1 MDGRGLI
8 KSFKEQYGKDAEI
21 LVRAP
26 GRVNLIGEHTDYND
40 GFVFP
45 ADIDH
50 EIWMAAGRR
59 TDRNI
64 RAFSVNFQQP
74 SLFSLDELVRDPD
87 ASWSDYIRGVLLEY
101 QKRGSQLDGMDLVVA
116 GDVPVGAGLSSSA
129 AMEVA
134 TAETA
139 RVLNDIAIGRVEL
152 ALLSQAAERNFVGVQ
167 CGIMDQFV
175 SVLGRAGTALL
186 LDCRDLSFRNVPL
199 SMSANIVI
207 CDTRKERALERSEY
221 NRRREECEEAVEA
234 LSGAL
239 GRIKALRDVV
249 PEQVEEN
256 KSLLTETQYKRARH
270 VVTENARVLRGVD
283 LLETGDIQGFG
294 KLMYE
299 SHTSLRDDYEVSCP
313 ELDILVDLAGAHPGT
328 IGARMTGAGFGGC
341 TVNIVES
348 DAVEHF
354 RQAVG
359 RAYQSRTGIE
369 PLIYVCQPSDG
380 VSFDWL
386 D

>member
-1 MDGRGLI
+1 
-8 KSFKEQYGKDAEI
+8 
-21 LVRAP
+21 V
-26 GRVNLIGEHTDYND
+26 V
-40 GFVFP
+40 
-45 ADIDH
+45 
-50 EIWMAAGRR
+50 
-59 TDRNI
+59 
-64 RAFSVNFQQP
+64 
-74 SLFSLDELVRDPD
+74 
-87 ASWSDYIRGVLLEY
+87 LEY